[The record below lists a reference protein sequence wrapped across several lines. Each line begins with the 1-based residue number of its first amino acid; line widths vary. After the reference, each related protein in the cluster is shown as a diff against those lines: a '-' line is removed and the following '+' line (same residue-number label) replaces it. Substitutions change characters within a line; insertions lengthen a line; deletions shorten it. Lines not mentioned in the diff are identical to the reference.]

1 MASAGSGSTRLQAA
15 IAAIDAANQG
25 DPNRIVVRGESRPK
39 ELAHAEL
46 ASRWIHAL
54 VPNPSEALQLAA
66 RAHHVR
72 RWEIPRADYP
82 QGKPGYHRWRREL
95 QKRHAAHVGRILGGQ
110 GYEEDTIVRVQAI
123 VRKQGL
129 GVDPEVQA
137 FEDALCLVFLETQ
150 LEELRASMGDD
161 DKLVDVIRKTA
172 AKMSDEALAKA
183 GELPLSAESL
193 ALVQRALAPR
203 A

>member
-15 IAAIDAANQG
+15 LAAIDAANQG

-54 VPNPSEALQLAA
+54 VPSPSEALQLAV

-95 QKRHAAHVGRILGGQ
+95 QKRHAAHVGRILGEQ
-110 GYEEDTIVRVQAI
+110 GYEENTIARVQAI

-150 LEELRASMGDD
+150 LEELRASMNDD